1 MYATPRRSGAQQKL
15 IASHR
20 STSHCQ
26 SVFNLLT
33 SDLLFDQLEA
43 HLPNHRER
51 LFPPTETLSMFIA
64 QAMNTDRSCQHIV
77 NQASM
82 QRLIG
87 GLPVCSTHTGG
98 YCRARQRLPLAL
110 ITGLSR
116 HLGRQIAHQAPPQWR
131 WKGRYVRLV
140 DGTTVTM
147 PDTVANQAAY
157 PQQRGQKAGLGF
169 PISRVVGISCLSSGA
184 LLNAAIGRFNGKGGD
199 EQTLLRSIQE
209 TFQAGDIV
217 LADAFFATYFFI
229 ASMQAKGVDILME
242 QHGARRRTTDFRR
255 GRKLGQRDHLIVIDK
270 PKNKPYWMSEEA
282 YRSAPPSLL
291 LRELRAGGKILVTT
305 MTCVK
310 TASKAEL
317 KSLYRQRWGVEL
329 DLRDIKETMGMNI
342 LSCKTPEMVAK
353 EIWVYLLAYNL
364 IRLLMLQSAVRAGI
378 KTREISFK
386 HTLQLWLHWSRM
398 HHLLDASQL
407 TTLWILIAQQRVGQR
422 PGRTE
427 PRAVKRRPKA
437 YPLLT
442 KPRELARL
450 DVQKH
455 GHPKK
460 LK

>member
-1 MYATPRRSGAQQKL
+1 
-15 IASHR
+15 
-20 STSHCQ
+20 
-26 SVFNLLT
+26 
-33 SDLLFDQLEA
+33 
-43 HLPNHRER
+43 
-51 LFPPTETLSMFIA
+51 MFIA

-82 QRLIG
+82 QRLVG

-110 ITGLSR
+110 IAGLSR
-116 HLGRQIAHQAPPQWR
+116 HLGRQIAHQVPPQWR

-169 PISRVVGISCLSSGA
+169 PICRIVGITCLSSGA

-217 LADAFFATYFFI
+217 MADAFFATYFFI

-282 YRSAPPSLL
+282 YRSAPPSLV

-364 IRLLMLQSAVRAGI
+364 IRLLMVQSAVRAGI
-378 KTREISFK
+378 KAREISFK
-386 HTLQLWLHWSRM
+386 HALQLWLHWSRM

-407 TTLWILIAQQRVGQR
+407 NTLWILIAQQRVGQR

-450 DVQKH
+450 DVRKH